1 MTSGGT
7 ATPTRETAMR
17 YAGFSLRASA
27 MLIDFTLLWVVF
39 VLAQFALTMSGAA
52 PAGLDAFGGERA
64 QLYTGGLAWW
74 VYKAVLHSSPW
85 QGTVGKMV
93 LGLRVADLE
102 GRRISFVHATLRYAA
117 EVGSYPLMGIGYLA
131 AMFSRR
137 GQALHDMIARTC
149 VVQR

>member
-7 ATPTRETAMR
+7 TREPAMR

-39 VLAQFALTMSGAA
+39 VLVQLAVMAPGEMPQVGGA
-52 PAGLDAFGGERA
+52 PAGDGGQ

-74 VYKAVLHSSPW
+74 VYKAVLHSSSW

-93 LGLRVADLE
+93 LGLRVTDQE
-102 GRRISFVHATLRYAA
+102 GHRISFVRATLRYAA
-117 EVGSYPLMGIGYLA
+117 EVASYPLIGIGYLVA
-131 AMFSRR
+131 IFSRR
-137 GQALHDMIARTC
+137 RQALHDMVARTC